1 MNIIQTSILQFLD
14 KWDEVAVYIDLT
26 SFQML
31 LVISMMLTGMYAK
44 WSFQHHQHQHDH
56 DE

>member
-1 MNIIQTSILQFLD
+1 MSLNIETLFFQFLG
-14 KWDEVAVYIDLT
+14 KWDEIAIYIGLT

-31 LVISMMLTGMYAK
+31 LVLSMMLTGMYAK
-44 WSFQHHQHQHDH
+44 WSFQHHQHHH